1 MMNNITKDKLENENP
16 HFGNTLLGAVLL
28 TKYERMKKWEYYWDT
43 VENYNGII
51 VHQEF
56 LQKRSSEGWELV
68 STIMVEVGSEKRLR
82 FYWKREL
89 L

>member
-1 MMNNITKDKLENENP
+1 
-16 HFGNTLLGAVLL
+16 
-28 TKYERMKKWEYYWDT
+28 MKKWEYYWDT

-51 VHQEF
+51 VHQKF

-68 STIMVEVGSEKRLR
+68 STIMVEAGSKKELR

-89 L
+89 NISSTKKI

>member
-1 MMNNITKDKLENENP
+1 
-16 HFGNTLLGAVLL
+16 
-28 TKYERMKKWEYYWDT
+28 MKKWEYYWDT

-89 L
+89 P